1 MARTRQRSKSGRGRP
16 DRLALALVRVLVLN
30 AGSSSLKASVI
41 ENGQTLHRLS
51 VSWGDDAT
59 MAAGR
64 RSGVQAVLESLE
76 REAIGAASI
85 KAIGHRVVHGGSAF
99 AGPVVVDE
107 AVLASLEEVGE
118 LAPLHNGV
126 AVETIR
132 AARAAFPGVNHV
144 ACFDTAF
151 HAWLPEAVFRYPVP
165 ESWHTEWGIRRFG
178 FHGLSVAWAV
188 ERAGALLGRPP
199 SGLELV
205 VAHLGSGCSATAVRG
220 GRSIATSMGFT
231 PLEGLMMG
239 TRAGSIDPGI
249 LIHLLRTGRI
259 GTEALA
265 DDLEHRSG
273 LLGVSGRSADV
284 RELEAA
290 ADAGDE
296 PALLAMEMF
305 VDRAAAGI
313 GAASVALHRFDALV
327 FTGGIGENA
336 GRVRA
341 AIVERLAVLGFRPLT
356 PEETGG
362 DRILSADPRA
372 GLADRRPP
380 AVLRIEAREDLV
392 IAQEIVM
399 LVTADRHGRPVPGA

>member
-1 MARTRQRSKSGRGRP
+1 M
-16 DRLALALVRVLVLN
+16 RVLVLN
-30 AGSSSLKASVI
+30 AGSSSLKASVVDD
-41 ENGQTLHRLS
+41 GKTLLRTS

-59 MAAGR
+59 QVAER
-64 RSGVQAVLESLE
+64 QLEVRAVLDALD
-76 REAIGAASI
+76 AAQIPAASME
-85 KAIGHRVVHGGSAF
+85 AVGHRVVHGGSAF
-99 AGPVVVDE
+99 TGPVVVDE
-107 AVLASLEEVGE
+107 AVLASLEDVGE

-132 AARAAFPGVNHV
+132 ATRAALPGVNHI

-151 HAWLPEAVFRYPVP
+151 HASLPEAVSRYPVP
-165 ESWHTEWGIRRFG
+165 ESWHAEWGIRRFG

-188 ERAGALLGRPP
+188 ERAGALLGRPLN
-199 SGLELV
+199 GLELV
-205 VAHLGSGCSATAVRG
+205 VAHLGSGCSVTAVRG

-249 LIHLLRTGRI
+249 LIHLLGTGRMS
-259 GTEALA
+259 TEALA

-273 LLGVSGRSADV
+273 LLGVSGRSADI
-284 RELEAA
+284 REVQAA
-290 ADAGDE
+290 ADAGDDR
-296 PALLAMEMF
+296 ARVAMEMF

-313 GAASVALHRFDALV
+313 GAACVALDRLDALV

-341 AIVERLAVLGFRPLT
+341 AIVERLAVLGFRPTT
-356 PEETGG
+356 PEETGE
-362 DRILSADPRA
+362 DRLLSSNPRA
-372 GLADRRPP
+372 GHVDRRQP

-392 IAQEIVM
+392 IAREIAT
-399 LVTADRHGRPVPGA
+399 LVTAN